1 MTDTE
6 SVYLIHESESK
17 FLAPDVADTM
27 YKTTKEVA
35 QIGLIGV
42 IRNRGDM
49 AKHNVTATEQECFR
63 RVVAELERCLSDAK
77 KLNSGFSSVEEANY
91 YEGRES
97 GIDSAL
103 EAIKEM
109 IERDVSE

>member
-1 MTDTE
+1 MTDAE
-6 SVYLIHESESK
+6 PVYLIRESELK

-35 QIGLIGV
+35 QICLIGV
-42 IRNRGDM
+42 IRNRGKM
-49 AKHNVTATEQECFR
+49 AKHDATATEQACFR
-63 RVVAELERCLSDAK
+63 RVVAELERCLADAK
-77 KLNSGFSSVEEANY
+77 KLNSGFSSVEEVRY

-103 EAIKEM
+103 ETIKEM
-109 IERDVSE
+109 IPK